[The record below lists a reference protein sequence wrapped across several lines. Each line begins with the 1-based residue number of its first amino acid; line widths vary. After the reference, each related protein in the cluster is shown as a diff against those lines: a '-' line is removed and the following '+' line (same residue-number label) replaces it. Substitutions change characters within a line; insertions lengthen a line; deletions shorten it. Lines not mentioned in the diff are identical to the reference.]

1 MIELYAAPPNH
12 FGFDESKLK
21 LGQLCK
27 HKHDWMSTGQSLR
40 RIRGRHC
47 VECQRLRD
55 QLLINSNKRREYRQ
69 KKYNLLRDLGLTTRG
84 TPLRSPAMQ
93 ASLIADDQT
102 RQTWTAIDQAGRCPS
117 VARLV
122 MDEQRRHWRENPDA
136 KKQHDRQWRQAIWW
150 LNYQIKPE
158 LRLYVRQKSKR
169 RKALERGSVGIQVKG
184 CQIAKRFAEFSHCCA
199 YCGATGDLHIEHVI
213 PISKGGTHVLSN
225 LVPACQSC
233 NYSKGAKDAETWY
246 RAQPFFCKK
255 RWAKILK
262 VMGAGK
268 GSPQQ
273 LALL

>member
-1 MIELYAAPPNH
+1 MIELYAAPLKH
-12 FGFDESKLK
+12 FSFDESKLK
-21 LGQLCK
+21 LGHLCK

-55 QLLINSNKRREYRQ
+55 QDRISSGERREFRQ
-69 KKYNLLRDLGLTTRG
+69 KKYNLLRELGLTTSG

-93 ASLIADDQT
+93 ASLLADCQT
-102 RQTWTAIDQAGRCPS
+102 RQAWAAIRQAGRCPS

-122 MDEQRRHWRENPDA
+122 MDEQRRYWRENPGA
-136 KKQHDRQWRQAIWW
+136 KNQHDRQWRQAIWW
-150 LNYQIKPE
+150 LNYQIKSE

-199 YCGATGDLHIEHVI
+199 YCGANGDLHIEHVN

-225 LVPACQSC
+225 VVPACQSC
-233 NYSKGAKDAETWY
+233 NYSKRAKDAETWY